1 MRVKQHELA
10 GLLLI
15 EPVCFADARGFF
27 LETYQAARYRDV
39 GISDDFVQD
48 NYSRSRQGVL
58 RGLHF
63 QISKP
68 QAQIITV
75 MRGVIFDVA
84 VDLRP
89 SSPTFGRWAGAQ
101 LSEDGARQMYMAPG
115 FAHGFCVVSEY
126 ADLHYKVS
134 QTYDHADEGGL
145 SWRDPK
151 LAIAW
156 PVARPVVSDRDDAF
170 PPLQNISRD
179 NLPRI

>member
-1 MRVKQHELA
+1 
-10 GLLLI
+10 
-15 EPVCFADARGFF
+15 
-27 LETYQAARYRDV
+27 
-39 GISDDFVQD
+39 
-48 NYSRSRQGVL
+48 VL